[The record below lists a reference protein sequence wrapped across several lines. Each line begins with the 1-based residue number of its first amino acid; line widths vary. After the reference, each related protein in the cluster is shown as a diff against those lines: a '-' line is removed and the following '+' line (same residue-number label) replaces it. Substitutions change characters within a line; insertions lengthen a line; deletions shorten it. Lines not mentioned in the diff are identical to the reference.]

1 MLPYLVF
8 LLLSLS
14 THTHGE
20 NPAIKLILTDK
31 GLQYGKHMAAV
42 VLTEKMKNM
51 SFPDISGGV
60 SIGLLGTV
68 DYVLSGMS
76 VSQCDF
82 PEPSVDFYEEV
93 GLKAVVSDLNMRV
106 NGRWN
111 TNFGIIYDSGSF
123 DLAVSKV
130 GVTSVV
136 RLAENEEHL
145 SISSETCSAEIGDVH
160 INFHGGAS
168 FIFQPFVDS
177 FKSRIKG
184 EIQGKICPAIQ
195 QQTEDLERQL
205 AAIAVSFQV
214 GSDLV
219 LDVPLSSSPLV
230 DSASLELDFKGEFY
244 SAKSHTDPPFQADDF
259 SLTCQDSYMLS
270 LGMSEFTAN
279 SVSYS
284 YFSTGV
290 LVAHI
295 TDKMIPAV
303 SPLRLNTS
311 SFGKLIPQ
319 LPKLFP
325 DLLMELS
332 VSARKVPMF
341 SFLPGEVQLGLPGMV
356 TAFAV
361 QNNAT
366 LTPLFK
372 LQADSVFSGQVSIS
386 GNKVRGS
393 AALSNFTLTL
403 VSSEIGPFKAAFL
416 ESLVMLGI
424 KTGVLPKLNA
434 KLGEGFFLPSPHHIQ
449 LVNAVLKVNKGF
461 VAFSCNFDV

>member
-31 GLQYGKHMAAV
+31 GLQYGKHLGAGFV
-42 VLTEKMKNM
+42 QDRIKNM
-51 SFPDISGGV
+51 SFADIKGR
-60 SIGLLGTV
+60 IGLV
-68 DYVLSGMS
+68 KYVLSGVS

-82 PEPSVDFYEEV
+82 PEPTVDFYEGIGFKAMISGLNIRVIGKLKIKFGFIHV
-93 GLKAVVSDLNMRV
+93 G
-106 NGRWN
+106 
-111 TNFGIIYDSGSF
+111 GSF
-123 DLAVSKV
+123 DLAAFNV
-130 GVTSVV
+130 GVTSEV
-136 RLAENEEHL
+136 RLGDNEGHL
-145 SISSETCSAEIGDVH
+145 SISSETCSAEIGDVN

-168 FIFQPFVDS
+168 SISKMVISIFKDHF
-177 FKSRIKG
+177 KG
-184 EIQGKICPAIQ
+184 EIQGKICPAIKQ
-195 QQTEDLERQL
+195 QIEDLERQL
-205 AAIAVSFQV
+205 VAIAVSFQV

-244 SAKSHTDPPFQADDF
+244 NAKSHTDPPFQVQNF
-259 SLTCQDSYMLS
+259 SLTRQDSYMLS

-295 TDKMIPAV
+295 TDKMIPTV
-303 SPLRLNTS
+303 FPLRLNTS

-386 GNKVRGS
+386 GNKVQGS

-403 VSSEIGPFKAAFL
+403 VSSEIGPFKTTDL
-416 ESLVMLGI
+416 ENLLRFGI
-424 KTGVLPKLNA
+424 KNGVLPKLNA
-434 KLGEGFFLPSPHHIQ
+434 KLEEGVVLPSSHHIQ
-449 LVNAVLKVNKGF
+449 LVNPVLKVNKGF
-461 VAFSCNFDV
+461 VDFSSNVAV